1 MTSWRVHTSLTLTQS
16 AADDKLESAHD
27 RPMGIAINIESNSE
41 DDYMFHQIKSHT
53 TGPRPCLL
61 CSVLCVVCCVLCA
74 VCAVCALL
82 CALCVLWCG
91 VCCGMV
97 RGAQCAVVCFA
108 VVPTMRS
115 DMAVWLMVCSGCAAI
130 WCALAVSH
138 WYQMKVV

>member
-74 VCAVCALL
+74 VCCAVCFVVCAVCAVVW
-82 CALCVLWCG
+82 CVLWYGAWCA
-91 VCCGMV
+91 VCCGV
-97 RGAQCAVVCFA
+97 LCCGADNAQ
-108 VVPTMRS
+108 
-115 DMAVWLMVCSGCAAI
+115 
-130 WCALAVSH
+130 
-138 WYQMKVV
+138 